1 MFQKNISKKV
11 IQYKKIKLA
20 IAAKRL
26 TVAFFFCYNMFR
38 QNQGG

>member
-26 TVAFFFCYNMFR
+26 TVAFFFLL
-38 QNQGG
+38 